1 MSNQPQNAAIALLN
15 LLDDAVC
22 NEVAKYRAGVAPI
35 DLATLIAE
43 TRSGAVTAQIREI
56 VAAYDQRVAADV
68 VATTDATWVHA
79 TKLAALAKD
88 AAAAGLT
95 DDVILA
101 LIAAVPPPVITPGM
115 SQLMTSVLIG
125 AAARLGID
133 VTTDDGRG
141 LHMSSSTTPLT
152 PTTEGSTVTPVT
164 NSSH

>member
-1 MSNQPQNAAIALLN
+1 MIAIA
-15 LLDDAVC
+15 
-22 NEVAKYRAGVAPI
+22 P
-35 DLATLIAE
+35 
-43 TRSGAVTAQIREI
+43 EI

-141 LHMSSSTTPLT
+141 LRMSSSTTPLT